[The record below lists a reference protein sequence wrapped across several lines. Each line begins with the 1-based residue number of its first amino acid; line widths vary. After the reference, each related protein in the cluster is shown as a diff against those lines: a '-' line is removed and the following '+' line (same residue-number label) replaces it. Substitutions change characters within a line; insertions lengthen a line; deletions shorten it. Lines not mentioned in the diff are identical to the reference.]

1 MLLPFIEKYDKNLFL
16 KINTHWTNGF
26 LDAVIPWWRDQ
37 NTWIPLYLFLFVFM
51 LVNARN
57 KTWLWL
63 LFAILT
69 ILISDQLNSSV
80 LKYCF
85 DRLRP
90 CNDPIMRYRE
100 ILRIPGR
107 PQSPSFPSSHAVNHF
122 AIGLYFFMTLKKYIG
137 RWVWLFIFWAASICY
152 GQVYVGVHY
161 PLDVAGGA
169 VVGTLIGLFTSFI
182 YRRYFADKQFYLH
195 RKTAA

>member
-16 KINTHWTNGF
+16 KINTHWTNAF

-51 LVNARN
+51 LINAKN

-90 CNDPIMRYRE
+90 CNDPVMRYRE

-122 AIGLYFFMTLKKYIG
+122 AIALYFFMTMKKYIG
-137 RWVWLFIFWAASICY
+137 RWVWLFIVWAASICY

-182 YRRYFADKQFYLH
+182 YRKYFADKQFYLH
-195 RKTAA
+195 HKTIT